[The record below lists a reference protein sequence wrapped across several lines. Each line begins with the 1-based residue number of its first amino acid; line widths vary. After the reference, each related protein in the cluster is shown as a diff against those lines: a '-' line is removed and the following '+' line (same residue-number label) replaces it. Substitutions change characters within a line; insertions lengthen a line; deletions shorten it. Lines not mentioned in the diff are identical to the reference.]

1 VRCGPYKL
9 LNPNYKEPAVKLSER
24 RRATPGPRSEVIEL
38 DDSPGSQT
46 ITPARRRGLATQIP
60 TIPNFKLG
68 YTEKERQ
75 QADQRV
81 IDRKTKTGYLTPIPT
96 VHFSIGV
103 AHFIWDELSE
113 DQGH

>member
-1 VRCGPYKL
+1 MSDEYFNPTEACPQSRTLLEHSTVTTVRCGPCKL

-38 DDSPGSQT
+38 DDSPGPQT

-68 YTEKERQ
+68 YTEKER
-75 QADQRV
+75 
-81 IDRKTKTGYLTPIPT
+81 
-96 VHFSIGV
+96 
-103 AHFIWDELSE
+103 
-113 DQGH
+113 